1 MLSAKK
7 QQLEEIIGAN
17 NFSNIESLTS
27 DEDIL
32 PSLVMTLNQKNNKKH
47 SLSFVE
53 SECFFMGIYFSAVLF
68 PAGSS
73 SEKAPKLHPSR
84 THCCC

>member
-17 NFSNIESLTS
+17 DFSNIESLTS

-32 PSLVMTLNQKNNKKH
+32 RVLRYYTITRDDFESKK
-47 SLSFVE
+47 
-53 SECFFMGIYFSAVLF
+53 
-68 PAGSS
+68 
-73 SEKAPKLHPSR
+73 
-84 THCCC
+84 

>member
-53 SECFFMGIYFSAVLF
+53 SECFFMGIYFSAVLDK
-68 PAGSS
+68 PILAIS
-73 SEKAPKLHPSR
+73 PSTFAMR
-84 THCCC
+84 AL